1 MGDPLP
7 QDWMEPRVVSG
18 FAETERFAMRR
29 AVFLGLW
36 ATAGAMAVGALGG
49 CSAKPELSTEEGW
62 VRLAAVPG
70 RPAAAYFV
78 IHGGPRPLD
87 LIGVS
92 SDVAI
97 TSEMHEG
104 GMAMKK
110 VDSVP
115 IPAGA
120 TVAFEPGGR
129 HVMLYDMNQGVK
141 PGRILSLL
149 LTFSDGTRLR
159 QGARV
164 IAAGDTAPGK

>member
-1 MGDPLP
+1 
-7 QDWMEPRVVSG
+7 
-18 FAETERFAMRR
+18 MRR
-29 AVFLGLW
+29 AIFPGLC
-36 ATAGAMAVGALGG
+36 ALAGALALTG
-49 CSAKPELSTEEGW
+49 CSSRPELSSEEGW

-78 IHGGPRPLD
+78 IHGGPTPLN
-87 LIGVS
+87 LISVG

-104 GMAMKK
+104 GMAMRK

-120 TVAFEPGGR
+120 TVSFQPGGR
-129 HVMLYDMNQGVK
+129 HVMLYDMNPGVK

-164 IAAGDTAPGK
+164 IGAGDPAPEAS

>member
-1 MGDPLP
+1 
-7 QDWMEPRVVSG
+7 
-18 FAETERFAMRR
+18 MRR
-29 AVFLGLW
+29 AIFLGLFAVA
-36 ATAGAMAVGALGG
+36 ATALPG
-49 CSAKPELSTEEGW
+49 CSQKPELYAEEGW

-70 RPAAAYFV
+70 RPAAAYFIV
-78 IHGGPRPLD
+78 HGGPKPVD
-87 LIGVS
+87 LISVS

-110 VDSVP
+110 VDTVP
-115 IPAGA
+115 IPAGS
-120 TVAFEPGGR
+120 TIAFQPGGR
-129 HVMLYDMNQGVK
+129 HVMLYDMNPGVK

-164 IAAGDTAPGK
+164 IGAADPAPQGS

>member
-1 MGDPLP
+1 
-7 QDWMEPRVVSG
+7 
-18 FAETERFAMRR
+18 MRR

-36 ATAGAMAVGALGG
+36 ATAGAMALGALGG

-70 RPAAAYFV
+70 RPAAAYFIV
-78 IHGGPRPLD
+78 HGGPKPLD

-141 PGRILSLL
+141 PGCILSLL

-164 IAAGDTAPGK
+164 IAAGDPAPGK

>member
-1 MGDPLP
+1 MA
-7 QDWMEPRVVSG
+7 SG
-18 FAETERFAMRR
+18 FAETGGFVMRR

-36 ATAGAMAVGALGG
+36 GLAGAAALGG
-49 CSAKPELSTEEGW
+49 CSSRPELSSEEGW

-70 RPAAAYFV
+70 RPAAAYFIV
-78 IHGGPRPLD
+78 HGGPKPVD

-97 TSEMHEG
+97 TSEMHQG

-110 VDSVP
+110 VDAVP
-115 IPAGA
+115 IPAGG
-120 TVAFEPGGR
+120 TVAFQPGGR
-129 HVMLYDMNQGVK
+129 HVMLYDMNPGVK

-164 IAAGDTAPGK
+164 IAAGDPAPQN

>member
-1 MGDPLP
+1 MRAAFFWGLCA
-7 QDWMEPRVVSG
+7 VSG
-18 FAETERFAMRR
+18 A
-29 AVFLGLW
+29 
-36 ATAGAMAVGALGG
+36 ALLTG
-49 CSAKPELSTEEGW
+49 CSGKPTLESSDGW

-70 RPAAAYFV
+70 RPAAAYFT
-78 IHGGPRPLD
+78 IRGGPKPMT
-87 LIGVS
+87 LIDVS

-97 TSEMHEG
+97 GTEMHEG

-110 VDSVP
+110 VDAVT

-120 TVAFEPGGR
+120 TVAFQPGGR
-129 HVMLYDMNQGVK
+129 HVMLYHMNPGVK

-164 IAAGDTAPGK
+164 IAAGDPAPTGS

>member
-1 MGDPLP
+1 M
-7 QDWMEPRVVSG
+7 
-18 FAETERFAMRR
+18 
-29 AVFLGLW
+29 
-36 ATAGAMAVGALGG
+36 
-49 CSAKPELSTEEGW
+49 
-62 VRLAAVPG
+62 AVPG
-70 RPAAAYFV
+70 RPAAAYFIV
-78 IHGGPRPLD
+78 HGGPRPLD
-87 LIGVS
+87 LISVS

-110 VDSVP
+110 VDRVP

-120 TVAFEPGGR
+120 IVPFAPGGR
-129 HVMLYDMNQGVK
+129 HVMLYNMNPGVK

-164 IAAGDTAPGK
+164 IAAGDPAPTGS

>member
-1 MGDPLP
+1 
-7 QDWMEPRVVSG
+7 
-18 FAETERFAMRR
+18 MRR
-29 AVFLGLW
+29 AIFLGLS
-36 ATAGAMAVGALGG
+36 ALVGAAALTG
-49 CSAKPELSTEEGW
+49 CSQKPELYAEEGW

-78 IHGGPRPLD
+78 VHGGPKPLD
-87 LIGVS
+87 LISVS

-97 TSEMHEG
+97 TSEMHED

-110 VDSVP
+110 VDTVP
-115 IPAGA
+115 IPAGG
-120 TVAFEPGGR
+120 TVAFQPGGR
-129 HVMLYDMNQGVK
+129 HVMLYDMNPGVK

-164 IAAGDTAPGK
+164 IGAADPAPQGS

>member
-1 MGDPLP
+1 
-7 QDWMEPRVVSG
+7 
-18 FAETERFAMRR
+18 MRR
-29 AVFLGLW
+29 AIFLGLS
-36 ATAGAMAVGALGG
+36 ALVGAAALTG
-49 CSAKPELSTEEGW
+49 CSQKPELYAEEGW

-78 IHGGPRPLD
+78 VHGGPKPLD
-87 LIGVS
+87 LISVG

-110 VDSVP
+110 VDTVP
-115 IPAGA
+115 IPAGG
-120 TVAFEPGGR
+120 TVAFRPGGR
-129 HVMLYDMNQGVK
+129 HVMLYDMNPGVK

-164 IAAGDTAPGK
+164 IGAADPAPQGS

>member
-1 MGDPLP
+1 
-7 QDWMEPRVVSG
+7 
-18 FAETERFAMRR
+18 MRR
-29 AVFLGLW
+29 AFFWGLLPMS
-36 ATAGAMAVGALGG
+36 AAAALTG
-49 CSAKPELSTEEGW
+49 CSGKPTLESADGW

-70 RPAAAYFV
+70 RPAAAYFT
-78 IHGGPRPLD
+78 IHGGPKPLK

-97 TSEMHEG
+97 GSEMHEG

-110 VDSVP
+110 VDAVE

-120 TVAFEPGGR
+120 TVTFQPGGR
-129 HVMLYDMNQGVK
+129 HVMLYNMNPGVK

-164 IAAGDTAPGK
+164 IAAGDPAPTGS